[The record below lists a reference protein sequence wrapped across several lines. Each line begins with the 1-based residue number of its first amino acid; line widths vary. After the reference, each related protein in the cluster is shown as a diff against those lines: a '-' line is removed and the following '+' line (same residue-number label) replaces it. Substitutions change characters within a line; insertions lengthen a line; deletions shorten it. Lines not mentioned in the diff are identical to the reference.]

1 MESQLKEIL
10 QGLDGILR
18 RLEARMNTLFLF
30 SGSEPLPPRERVERA
45 IRLIRFSSDI
55 VAALE
60 RMMDRLSATIERTRE
75 EMSRYAV
82 RYDLPIPEAA

>member
-10 QGLDGILR
+10 QGLDGMLR
-18 RLEARMNTLFLF
+18 RLEARMNTLFP
-30 SGSEPLPPRERVERA
+30 GSEPMPPRERVERA

-75 EMSRYAV
+75 ELSRYAA
-82 RYDLPIPEAA
+82 RYNLPIPEAA